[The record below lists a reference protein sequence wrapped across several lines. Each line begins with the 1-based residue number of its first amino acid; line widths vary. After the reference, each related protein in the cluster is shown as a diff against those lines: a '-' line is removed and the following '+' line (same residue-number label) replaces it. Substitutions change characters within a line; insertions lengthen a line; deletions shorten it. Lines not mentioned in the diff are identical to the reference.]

1 MGSRRSSAAAQQ
13 WGLRRNKP
21 VETVLYALAGLLL
34 IFPTLIEAGAEAL
47 SGRDIEYTG
56 TLGLAILV
64 GVVIWQRMK
73 PGVSAPATT

>member
-1 MGSRRSSAAAQQ
+1 MCC
-13 WGLRRNKP
+13 
-21 VETVLYALAGLLL
+21 AGLLL
-34 IFPTLIEAGAEAL
+34 VFPTLIEAGAEAI

-64 GVVIWQRMK
+64 GVVVWQRMK